1 MTPDEIAAKERELAD
16 RTAALDAREAALNQ
30 QLTAANQLNTANPPN
45 PTAALTSPIQNPTT
59 AQTSNPNTYA
69 TTIKLHV
76 PITLS
81 FDDGNYTSWRELF
94 LVALGRYGLT
104 AHVTGKSTPSDTGPD
119 SPWGRDD
126 YTVLSWIYGSVSVD
140 LLNIVMRPGATAR
153 TIWGA
158 IEDLFHDNK
167 KHRAIQLEADFRN
180 TPQGDL
186 SISDYCAKLKALADS
201 LGDVGQP
208 ISDEN
213 LVLTLLRG
221 LNENYAHL
229 RSFLPFQV
237 PFPTFL
243 QTRSALL
250 LEETQK
256 KTDVKNAAATAL
268 WACGQSVQPPPGG
281 PRPPPPPPPSAPG
294 GAGGVGRGTG
304 QLYANNNYRG
314 GRGRGGGRGGRGRGR
329 TDSPWQYNPWTGAP
343 TRANLQQQPQAPWQQ
358 PPWSPRPW
366 SAPAPGVLGPRPS
379 FPAPQAYAAYGQPS
393 TSYGP
398 QPTPPPS
405 YNQPALDPAL
415 VNALNN
421 MQLSG
426 GDWYM
431 DSGASSHM
439 ASDPVYLSANPVQH
453 RRTKHIELDI
463 HFVREKVA
471 IGAVCVLHVPSSS
484 QYADIFTKGLPT
496 ALFQEFRSSLH
507 VDYPPSSDCG
517 GVLGNR
523 HTRPIRPD
531 CGG

>member
-16 RTAALDAREAALNQ
+16 RAAALDAREAALN
-30 QLTAANQLNTANPPN
+30 
-45 PTAALTSPIQNPTT
+45 
-59 AQTSNPNTYA
+59 
-69 TTIKLHV
+69 H
-76 PITLS
+76 

-94 LVALGRYGLT
+94 LVALGHYGLT
-104 AHVTGKSTPSDTGPD
+104 AHVTGESTPSDTGPD

-158 IEDLFHDNK
+158 IEDLFCDNK

-180 TPQGDL
+180 TPQGGL

-281 PRPPPPPPPSAPG
+281 PRPPPPPPPPSAPG

-314 GRGRGGGRGGRGRGR
+314 GRGGRGRGR
-329 TDSPWQYNPWTGAP
+329 GRNDSPWQYNPWTGAP

-379 FPAPQAYAAYGQPS
+379 FPAPQAYAAYGHQLRPS
-393 TSYGP
+393 ADTATEL
-398 QPTPPPS
+398 QPTGLGPCPRQRP
-405 YNQPALDPAL
+405 
-415 VNALNN
+415 
-421 MQLSG
+421 
-426 GDWYM
+426 
-431 DSGASSHM
+431 
-439 ASDPVYLSANPVQH
+439 
-453 RRTKHIELDI
+453 E
-463 HFVREKVA
+463 
-471 IGAVCVLHVPSSS
+471 
-484 QYADIFTKGLPT
+484 QYAALRRRLVHGFWSILP
-496 ALFQEFRSSLH
+496 H
-507 VDYPPSSDCG
+507 G
-517 GVLGNR
+517 
-523 HTRPIRPD
+523 IRPR
-531 CGG
+531 

>member
-16 RTAALDAREAALNQ
+16 RAAALDAREAALNQ

-59 AQTSNPNTYA
+59 AQTSSPNTYA

-81 FDDGNYTSWRELF
+81 FDDGNYTSWCELF
-94 LVALGRYGLT
+94 LIALGCYGLT
-104 AHVTGKSTPSDTGPD
+104 AHVTGESTPSDTGPD

-158 IEDLFHDNK
+158 IEDLFRDNK

-229 RSFLPFQV
+229 RSFLLFQV

-281 PRPPPPPPPSAPG
+281 PRPPPPPPSAPG
-294 GAGGVGRGTG
+294 GAGAVGRGIG

-343 TRANLQQQPQAPWQQ
+343 TRANLQQQPPVHHGSSHPGSPSAMVCSC
-358 PPWSPRPW
+358 PWSTW
-366 SAPAPGVLGPRPS
+366 SAPQLPCAAGLCCIRAALHQLRSSADTATELQPTGLGPCPRQRP
-379 FPAPQAYAAYGQPS
+379 
-393 TSYGP
+393 
-398 QPTPPPS
+398 
-405 YNQPALDPAL
+405 
-415 VNALNN
+415 
-421 MQLSG
+421 
-426 GDWYM
+426 
-431 DSGASSHM
+431 
-439 ASDPVYLSANPVQH
+439 
-453 RRTKHIELDI
+453 E
-463 HFVREKVA
+463 
-471 IGAVCVLHVPSSS
+471 
-484 QYADIFTKGLPT
+484 QYATLRRQLVHGFWSILP
-496 ALFQEFRSSLH
+496 H
-507 VDYPPSSDCG
+507 G
-517 GVLGNR
+517 
-523 HTRPIRPD
+523 IRPR
-531 CGG
+531 